1 MNINHLK
8 NEILTTLKI
17 CKRDQEAEEVISD
30 AHQKLLDED
39 IERGE
44 RYAFWKEIY
53 DDLGERDF
61 KLLEDEAKS
70 SVDRILKVS
79 RQRIE
84 RILEKEKK

>member
-39 IERGE
+39 IESE
-44 RYAFWKEIY
+44 DRYAFWKEIY
-53 DDLGERDF
+53 DDLGEREF

-84 RILEKEKK
+84 RILEKEKQ